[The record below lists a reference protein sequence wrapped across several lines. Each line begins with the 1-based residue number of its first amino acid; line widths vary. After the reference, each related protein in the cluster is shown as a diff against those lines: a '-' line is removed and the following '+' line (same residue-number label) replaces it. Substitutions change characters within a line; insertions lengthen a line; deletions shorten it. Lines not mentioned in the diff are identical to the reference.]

1 MAVSYGPYPFAVSF
15 TSIKGD
21 PSLEKAYQFNQKPI
35 QQTNDM
41 SISPPP
47 PPDFPPPAHTAGA
60 EIPEAQEGWAAY
72 NTEIDGTQYWYFV
85 KMETGETAWE
95 LPNTH
100 EFEEEEEEEEN
111 TTNSRG
117 LFSRK
122 KKKKKPQKLA
132 KWEQRQN
139 HFIAKY
145 YDKAA
150 SPLSPGKLADD
161 PRYNHITTKK

>member
-1 MAVSYGPYPFAVSF
+1 MSSSS
-15 TSIKGD
+15 T
-21 PSLEKAYQFNQKPI
+21 PS
-35 QQTNDM
+35 
-41 SISPPP
+41 

-72 NTEIDGTQYWYFV
+72 NTELDGVRHWYFV
-85 KMETGETAWE
+85 NMESGETVWE
-95 LPNTH
+95 LPGTH
-100 EFEEEEEEEEN
+100 EFEAEEAEEEASGN
-111 TTNSRG
+111 RG
-117 LFSRK
+117 FFSKK

-145 YDKAA
+145 YDKAG
-150 SPLSPGKLADD
+150 SVITPGKLADD